1 MRDWHEHHPS
11 EGCDETCP
19 EPHMND
25 EEAADWYKRLT
36 EATRIETHAKI
47 MNEGGKLPTFIKRL

>member
-1 MRDWHEHHPS
+1 
-11 EGCDETCP
+11 
-19 EPHMND
+19 MND